1 MRAVVYR
8 ETGPSSVL
16 EVVDREVPEPGPGE
30 VRVRLVR
37 SGVNPTDWKFR
48 AGMMSGYDEVV
59 PGQDGAGVVDAVGD
73 GVTGFAPG
81 DRVWLV
87 LAQHGRAHGTAAE
100 YTVQPT
106 DHVVP
111 LPENADFNLGASVGV
126 PAVTAHR
133 ALTAH
138 ELGPTRLGPGALE
151 GRVVLVAGGAGAVGN
166 AAIQLATWS
175 GATVITTVSSE
186 EKAELARRAGAHH
199 VVNYRDQDATAGI
212 REVAPDGVDI
222 AVEVAPA
229 QNMGIDLEVVKV
241 HGLVSIYANNGGD
254 ELTMPLRAAF
264 GKNIRFQFLILYTL
278 DAGLR
283 RAAVEDVNA
292 AIAVGALRV
301 GEDAGVPLHHF
312 PLEETA
318 AAHDAVEDGAV
329 GKVLID
335 VEPARIAGAGSE
347 DPTGAR

>member
-8 ETGPSSVL
+8 EPGPSSVL
-16 EVVDREVPEPGPGE
+16 QVVERDLPEPGPGE

-48 AGMMSGYDEVV
+48 AGMMSGYDEVT
-59 PGQDGAGVVDAVGD
+59 PGQDGSGVVDAVGP
-73 GVTGFAPG
+73 GVTHLAEG

-100 YTVQPT
+100 YTVQPAT
-106 DHVVP
+106 RVLP
-111 LPENADFNLGASVGV
+111 LPDGADFDLGASLGV

-138 ELGPTRLGPGALE
+138 EGGPTRLGPGALE
-151 GRVVLVAGGAGAVGN
+151 GRIVLVAGGAGAVGN
-166 AAIQLATWS
+166 AAIQLARWS
-175 GATVITTVSSE
+175 GATVIATVSSD
-186 EKAELARRAGAHH
+186 EKSALAVAAGAHH
-199 VVNYRDQDATAGI
+199 TVNYRAGDPAEAI
-212 REVAPDGVDI
+212 RTICPDGVDI

-229 QNMGIDLEVVKV
+229 QNIGLDLDVVKV

-254 ELTMPLRAAF
+254 EMTMPLRAAF
-264 GKNIRFQFLILYTL
+264 GKNLRFQFLILYTL
-278 DAGLR
+278 ADELVAAATEDVGRAVAEGAFRVGADAGL
-283 RAAVEDVNA
+283 
-292 AIAVGALRV
+292 
-301 GEDAGVPLHHF
+301 PLHHH

-318 AAHDAVEDGAV
+318 AAHDAVEGGAV

-335 VEPARIAGAGSE
+335 VS
-347 DPTGAR
+347 